1 MMVGEGGR
9 KQKMIRL
16 VRVRRGDF
24 RMDWG
29 GGQGWW
35 IRVGGLSRLRWSES
49 GVFGDVIA
57 VAVARV
63 KVLYPHPDSP
73 LWMGTESW

>member
-1 MMVGEGGR
+1 MVGEGGR

-29 GGQGWW
+29 GPRMVDPGRGTFKTEVVG
-35 IRVGGLSRLRWSES
+35 VGGIRGCDCGGRGKGES
-49 GVFGDVIA
+49 TV
-57 VAVARV
+57 
-63 KVLYPHPDSP
+63 SP
-73 LWMGTESW
+73 S